1 MTLNQTPRSST
12 LAAKTSGRA
21 SASKKAVDALTAK
34 ELDAH
39 VLAVRQRFAST
50 LDAIED
56 KGNLPKQFKRSADK
70 RASQLRALRRDKPA
84 VFAAVVVGGAAVA
97 VGILALVVKN
107 ATKR

>member
-1 MTLNQTPRSST
+1 MTPSHTPQSSTPTARMSVRSSAPT
-12 LAAKTSGRA
+12 KP
-21 SASKKAVDALTAK
+21 VEALTSK
-34 ELDAH
+34 ELDTH
-39 VLAVRQRFAST
+39 VAAVRQRLAHT

-70 RASQLRALRRDKPA
+70 RASQLRELRREKPA
-84 VFAAVVVGGAAVA
+84 VFASVVIGGAAAA